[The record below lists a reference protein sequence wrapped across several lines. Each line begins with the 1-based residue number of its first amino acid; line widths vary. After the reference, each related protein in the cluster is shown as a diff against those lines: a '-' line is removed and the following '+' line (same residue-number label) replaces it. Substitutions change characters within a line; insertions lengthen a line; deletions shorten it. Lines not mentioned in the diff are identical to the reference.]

1 MKIHLAFENIDAEL
15 GLVPTHRHKKRIRRT
30 PNGDEVNR
38 QRYIV
43 LDVNKRNEVLS
54 EEENVIQKLKE
65 LDDDIDIELAGKY
78 IKSTTRIV
86 VNEDFKP
93 VYNYMKHDILIK
105 TDGSLKERPH
115 QLTLGNANQSIPVRI
130 TNELIEPKDCI
141 MKYFF
146 RKSYFITHTNGL
158 TFKFLYDI
166 AKKLFESGKFARVD
180 AFHPETKKRQ
190 PLVLYDNGRKF
201 PRAYLEGKIKGSSYC
216 LILHL
221 SDQELKVPETQAG
234 GDNEN

>member
-30 PNGDEVNR
+30 SNGDEVNR

-54 EEENVIQKLKE
+54 KEENIIQKLKE
-65 LDDDIDIELAGKY
+65 SDDDIDIELAGKY

-115 QLTLGNANQSIPVRI
+115 VRVILSLTPM
-130 TNELIEPKDCI
+130 D
-141 MKYFF
+141 
-146 RKSYFITHTNGL
+146 
-158 TFKFLYDI
+158 
-166 AKKLFESGKFARVD
+166 
-180 AFHPETKKRQ
+180 
-190 PLVLYDNGRKF
+190 
-201 PRAYLEGKIKGSSYC
+201 
-216 LILHL
+216 
-221 SDQELKVPETQAG
+221 
-234 GDNEN
+234 